1 MKWSAAMDWDWK
13 PLAVISVMIL
23 ITVLM
28 GTGLYFTVESMGSES
43 PDTTLYEGT
52 LIGVDYTE
60 SFGREH
66 TILNL
71 NNTVILIN
79 DFTDGW
85 HIGSYY
91 RVWLDENKDLY
102 DREEVSL

>member
-1 MKWSAAMDWDWK
+1 MTHDID
-13 PLAVISVMIL
+13 PLVITFL
-23 ITVLM
+23 IMVVLTIIG
-28 GTGLYFTVESMGSES
+28 GTGIYFFAKSVGTES

-52 LIGVDYTE
+52 LIAVDYTE

-79 DFTDGW
+79 EFTDGW

-91 RVWLDENKDLY
+91 RVWLDGKYLY